1 MEMIAAQISAG
12 YSVGYDALVN
22 RALHA
27 AATPVPDATA
37 SYWMSDPPFPSV
49 NLNPRSLPD
58 IADYVVIGTGLA
70 GLAAT
75 KTLLEISQ
83 DQRTEMP
90 LRVVALDARDVC
102 GGATGRGGGRV
113 EVTPWRDFA
122 TLKEALGEED
132 EEEEERAREVL
143 RFMDRGRRALRE
155 LREQVPEGEVRDVEA
170 VDLFLESE
178 DFEKAKGLVED
189 VRRSVPEMEVNVW
202 SGEEAC
208 QKFGCNGF
216 VAGAISY
223 PAGAAFP
230 FRLVTGA
237 WKALIDRYPELV
249 LLSNTPVANIS
260 IAPNSPQHPYA
271 VHTSAGV
278 VRTRH
283 VLHASNA
290 YAPALIPRLRQYLT
304 GARGCMTAQHGGA
317 HFPRTHGNRS
327 WSTVYEPGYDY
338 ATQRPDQD
346 DGSPGDVLVG
356 GGFAQGR
363 HGGLDLLGTWDD
375 SRRDALPL
383 AHVRGIMPTVF
394 EPNWG
399 GGPTTTAGGG
409 EKSDWTGIMGFTGDG
424 LPFVGAL
431 GANVTERRNPY
442 PGGGAGGVINGSGEW
457 IAAGFNGHGM
467 VWAWLS
473 GAAAGIMMAGQ
484 DGKDLERVRGRP
496 VPSRLEREDPFA
508 NDGFGERPVTR
519 LTFREQ
525 DPADE
530 EEVQRPASRFSLIRA
545 KLLKPIRQ
553 QGYTTTTDNDD
564 DESTICPPRPSTTLS
579 TTHPKKQK
587 KKTQSGGFLAGLF
600 RRGKK
605 RSREA
610 FEDEDCYGG
619 QDDKSVGRLSTVVVE
634 PIMSKQLH
642 LNFLFVGFAFA
653 MAIFQMYETYTH
665 QPRHSAAR
673 VELWDTSGAPDLATV
688 QLLAHIHWDNIFLCF
703 DISDPSSLQAIVA
716 WWKFTAERLFSN
728 AKPIP
733 PTVRLLGTKK
743 DLRHRSASLRRFSLG
758 YYYHQLPLS
767 ASTQSVIAASTCVSS
782 AQAAWQAKHIKAK
795 YYECSALTGE
805 GCELLVEEAAEE
817 ATRRIVEREYEMY
830 RSFKRIALGGGKGT
844 ERTAEMMTILL
855 ASASAA
861 LLAVIAGLALSAFPL
876 PVIILT
882 TIAVVALFTIFITT
896 RHIQLVAARR
906 RVRWLSSPPLAGAAP
921 PQRRDDY
928 RLFVLGSGGH
938 TREMLM
944 MMDDGTCDFRRSHRR
959 YLVTRGDAT
968 SLHHLHAYEAALTA
982 LCAAR
987 QTETGTYDVVH
998 VTRARRVHQSLLTTP
1013 FSALRSVLDIV
1024 PALLA
1029 RPEDSRRYPSLV
1041 FSNGPATGFFVAAVI
1056 YALKLAGAVP
1066 AESMRFVYVESWA
1079 RISTLSLTG
1088 KLLHYTGLADFFAV
1102 QHAQVAARYGVRD
1115 VGQVVFNARRD
1126 DIEHK

>member
-1 MEMIAAQISAG
+1 MITLTGDLHHAQLDSLDSLRDRSQQRWKCTTRANSAPQIAAQISAG
-12 YSVGYDALVN
+12 CSAGYNAFIN

-27 AATPVPDATA
+27 AATPVPNATA

-49 NLNPRSLPD
+49 NLNPRPLPD

-70 GLAAT
+70 GVAAT

-102 GGATGRGGGRV
+102 GGATGRGGGRID
-113 EVTPWRDFA
+113 VTSWRDYA
-122 TLKEALGEED
+122 KLKEALGEEED
-132 EEEEERAREVL
+132 EKEQGRAREVL
-143 RFMDRGRRALRE
+143 RFMEKGGRALRE
-155 LREQVPEGEVRDVEA
+155 LGEEVQEGEVSDVEA

-189 VRRSVPEMEVNVW
+189 LRRSLPETEVNIW
-202 SGEEAC
+202 PGEEAC
-208 QKFGCNGF
+208 EKFGCNGF
-216 VAGAISY
+216 VTGAISY

-230 FRLVTGA
+230 FRLVTGV
-237 WKALIDRYPELV
+237 WKALVDRYPELV

-283 VLHASNA
+283 VLHATNA

-304 GARGCMTAQHGGA
+304 GARGCMTAQDGGA

-327 WSTVYEPGYDY
+327 WSTVYEPGYDH

-346 DGSPGDVLVG
+346 DGSRGDVLVG

-399 GGPTTTAGGG
+399 GGPTTAAGGG
-409 EKSDWTGIMGFTGDG
+409 IKSDWTGIMGFTGDG

-431 GANVTERRNPY
+431 GANVTQRRNPY
-442 PGGGAGGVINGSGEW
+442 PGGGGGGVINGSGEW

-484 DGKDLERVRGRP
+484 DGKDLEGSLLLGRLAKHD
-496 VPSRLEREDPFA
+496 RLEREDPFA
-508 NDGFGERPVTR
+508 NDGFGEWPMTR
-519 LTFREQ
+519 LLTKGTGQTFREQ

-530 EEVQRPASRFSLIRA
+530 EEVQRPASRFSVFRA
-545 KLLKPIRQ
+545 KLFTPKRQ
-553 QGYTTTTDNDD
+553 QGYFTTTDD
-564 DESTICPPRPSTTLS
+564 DESTICPPRPSTAQS
-579 TTHPKKQK
+579 TMCPKRKNK
-587 KKTQSGGFLAGLF
+587 KRGGGFLAGLF

-605 RSREA
+605 RSREE

-619 QDDKSVGRLSTVVVE
+619 QDEKPVSRLSTVVVE
-634 PIMSKQLH
+634 PVMSKQLH
-642 LNFLFVGFAFA
+642 LNFLFVGCPSAGQTSLLNRIRYGYFPDTSV
-653 MAIFQMYETYTH
+653 MPRTRYETYTH

-688 QLLAHIHWDNIFLCF
+688 QLLAHIHWDIIFLCF
-703 DISDPSSLQAIVA
+703 DISDHSSLQAIVA
-716 WWKFTAERLFSN
+716 WWKFTAERLFSGS
-728 AKPIP
+728 KSLP
-733 PTVRLLGTKK
+733 PTLRLLGTKK
-743 DLRHRSASLRRFSLG
+743 DLRHRGASLRRFSLG

-767 ASTQSVIAASTCVSS
+767 ASTQSVIAASACVSS

-830 RSFKRIALGGGKGT
+830 RNFKRIALGGEKGM
-844 ERTAEMMTILL
+844 E
-855 ASASAA
+855 
-861 LLAVIAGLALSAFPL
+861 G
-876 PVIILT
+876 
-882 TIAVVALFTIFITT
+882 VV
-896 RHIQLVAARR
+896 
-906 RVRWLSSPPLAGAAP
+906 
-921 PQRRDDY
+921 
-928 RLFVLGSGGH
+928 
-938 TREMLM
+938 M
-944 MMDDGTCDFRRSHRR
+944 
-959 YLVTRGDAT
+959 
-968 SLHHLHAYEAALTA
+968 
-982 LCAAR
+982 
-987 QTETGTYDVVH
+987 
-998 VTRARRVHQSLLTTP
+998 
-1013 FSALRSVLDIV
+1013 
-1024 PALLA
+1024 
-1029 RPEDSRRYPSLV
+1029 
-1041 FSNGPATGFFVAAVI
+1041 
-1056 YALKLAGAVP
+1056 
-1066 AESMRFVYVESWA
+1066 
-1079 RISTLSLTG
+1079 
-1088 KLLHYTGLADFFAV
+1088 
-1102 QHAQVAARYGVRD
+1102 
-1115 VGQVVFNARRD
+1115 
-1126 DIEHK
+1126 